1 VTRSRSSVA
10 SGAVWFAIPPSEAG
24 SFGLRQPR
32 VAAGREEF
40 SFGRGTTS
48 VPRTRPRERS
58 LHGCEPASEAC
69 RFGGTST
76 GQRTS
81 VGLRAHVNATL
92 RRGRD
97 SCRTR
102 LTFEHLGRSP
112 RSLLFGGDRRR
123 QPSTV
128 PSLPSGMRSTG
139 CARASVRASVDI
151 GPAASPLR
159 RLADGSTAR
168 ARTHPGASGLRAR
181 PPSCVHLSSRT
192 CECGEAMSVVSTGS
206 AFGPTSWGGP
216 RPLSAWATAPIGFGR
231 ADAVS
236 HRVASGSASADLGAS
251 RGVPHPASR
260 RMTDVHRPSGPTS
273 VGLGVPRGS
282 LAVDTNGPW
291 RRPSGQSSGHPVH
304 GEEVRE
310 PEGPFGDPRFRLLC
324 IGRCFAI
331 EVFGPRARDTRGC
344 FRVCQRQQRPAAA
357 SFGSGTPERCST
369 SFGGLVHRGTAT
381 VGPTSVG
388 RPAHRLRP
396 IRSVTSRSSR
406 WCKTRLA
413 TLVRRFADAEGSA

>member
-1 VTRSRSSVA
+1 VRFGSPSRPRKQAPSGCGSLVLPRAARSSPSVAGRLRSPAPGRGSARFTGASRPRRHVA
-10 SGAVWFAIPPSEAG
+10 SAARRRG
-24 SFGLRQPR
+24 SVRQPAFGPTSTPR
-32 VAAGREEF
+32 FGAAATVAGRGSHSSTSAARRAASSSEETAG
-40 SFGRGTTS
+40 GR
-48 VPRTRPRERS
+48 RPR
-58 LHGCEPASEAC
+58 
-69 RFGGTST
+69 
-76 GQRTS
+76 
-81 VGLRAHVNATL
+81 
-92 RRGRD
+92 
-97 SCRTR
+97 
-102 LTFEHLGRSP
+102 
-112 RSLLFGGDRRR
+112 
-123 QPSTV
+123 V
-128 PSLPSGMRSTG
+128 PSLPSGMRSTD
-139 CARASVRASVDI
+139 CARASVRARVDI
-151 GPAASPLR
+151 GPAAPPLR

-282 LAVDTNGPW
+282 RAVDTNGPW

-344 FRVCQRQQRPAAA
+344 FRVCQRQQRPAAV